1 LRDCVAGFAQAYFLK
16 VKERLEGTEL
26 YQEFLN
32 VMNEFGRSIVDVSDL
47 YSKVTGI
54 LKEHPDLCE
63 EFVAFLLPEQAMQC
77 GKFMEYLLIT
87 KMRDF
92 FRKLEVCEWLICKI
106 RFQLVL
112 YRHTMLWLVNVAPV
126 DNCCARLQLL
136 CEAVSW

>member
-1 LRDCVAGFAQAYFLK
+1 MDCLHLSWWLRDGVTGFAQAYFLK

-32 VMNEFGRSIVDVSDL
+32 IMNEFGTSIVDVSDL
-47 YSKVTGI
+47 YSKVTST

-92 FRKLEVCEWLICKI
+92 FRKLEVCEWVICKMC
-106 RFQLVL
+106 FQLVL
-112 YRHTMLWLVNVAPV
+112 YRYVTHLVRE
-126 DNCCARLQLL
+126 CGT
-136 CEAVSW
+136 S

>member
-1 LRDCVAGFAQAYFLK
+1 MK

-32 VMNEFGRSIVDVSDL
+32 VMNEFGTSILDVSDL

-54 LKEHPDLCE
+54 LKQHPDLCE

-92 FRKLEVCEWLICKI
+92 FRKLEVCQRVISKTC
-106 RFQLVL
+106 FQFVLCSYIMHLVG
-112 YRHTMLWLVNVAPV
+112 A
-126 DNCCARLQLL
+126 
-136 CEAVSW
+136 

>member
-1 LRDCVAGFAQAYFLK
+1 MCDCVTGFAQAYFLK

-32 VMNEFGRSIVDVSDL
+32 IMNEFGTSIVDVSDL
-47 YSKVTGI
+47 YSKVTST

-92 FRKLEVCEWLICKI
+92 FRKLEVCECVTCKMC
-106 RFQLVL
+106 FQSVL
-112 YRHTMLWLVNVAPV
+112 YRYITHLVGKCGA
-126 DNCCARLQLL
+126 
-136 CEAVSW
+136 SG